1 MKSIH
6 YDGLLEAD
14 YLMGKWGLVHQLM
27 QGGQGR
33 PPGSRAEP
41 YKPGFTLIHYGPD
54 PWHLFEGGSARGM
67 TSALWTW
74 PGLCY
79 KDNFYGKV
87 DGDPVNSL
95 LTQRQKIYHIPSILV
110 CF

>member
-6 YDGLLEAD
+6 SDSLLEAD

-27 QGGQGR
+27 QGGQVQ

-41 YKPGFTLIHYGPD
+41 YKPGFTLIHFGQTPAIF
-54 PWHLFEGGSARGM
+54 LKGGSARGM
-67 TSALWTW
+67 TSAMWPW

-79 KDNFYGKV
+79 EDN
-87 DGDPVNSL
+87 L
-95 LTQRQKIYHIPSILV
+95 W
-110 CF
+110 